1 MVLNVYE
8 VIARRWQKNA
18 VIARSD
24 LSNREIFSWR
34 ECDPQGS
41 ASADT
46 SNVNFSGIESW
57 RLSVFTVFCPLY
69 LSSNAQ
75 SVNRRKSYSKFC
87 AAGLVE
93 MGQSGNSA
101 AAVPLLAPRLCRS
114 ENVRPDVRDRCHRSS
129 VAQVTA
135 CPRQTE
141 PKSIKPS
148 TIRGGLEGALSFTS
162 IKKHERYFKHHRC
175 RTLA

>member
-8 VIARRWQKNA
+8 VIARRWQKKTPSLLVA
-18 VIARSD
+18 ICQIVKPFHGVGVIRREALARIPRM
-24 LSNREIFSWR
+24 SN
-34 ECDPQGS
+34 
-41 ASADT
+41 
-46 SNVNFSGIESW
+46 IESW
-57 RLSVFTVFCPLY
+57 RPSVFTVFCSLY
-69 LSSNAQ
+69 VSSNAQ

-129 VAQVTA
+129 VAQVTT

-148 TIRGGLEGALSFTS
+148 TTRGGLEGALSYTS